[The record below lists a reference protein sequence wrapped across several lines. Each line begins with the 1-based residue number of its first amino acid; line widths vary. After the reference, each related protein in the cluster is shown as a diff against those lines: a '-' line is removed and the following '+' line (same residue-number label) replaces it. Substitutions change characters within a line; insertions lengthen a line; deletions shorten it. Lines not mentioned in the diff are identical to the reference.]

1 MKVLH
6 FYKTY
11 LPDAHGG
18 AQQVIYE
25 ICEGTKRYG
34 IDCEVL
40 ALTSHESETRMVG
53 RTSRAFPAAGR
64 EIRIDRFVDVGG
76 RPVPRSWPPRPTS
89 CTTIFPGR

>member
-1 MKVLH
+1 MRVLH

-11 LPDAHGG
+11 LPHTRGG

-40 ALTSHESETRMVG
+40 ATTAQESDTRIVG
-53 RTSRAFPAAGR
+53 RHRAHFQQRAVKFASTDLSMR
-64 EIRIDRFVDVGG
+64 
-76 RPVPRSWPPRPTS
+76 T
-89 CTTIFPGR
+89 

>member
-1 MKVLH
+1 MRVLH

-40 ALTSHESETRMVG
+40 ALTSHESDTRMVG
-53 RTSRAFPAAGR
+53 DIAHISSSGP
-64 EIRIDRFVDVGG
+64 
-76 RPVPRSWPPRPTS
+76 
-89 CTTIFPGR
+89 